1 METFSKWFSPSN
13 VYCWLFAL
21 VLGWYQ
27 RELASS
33 HCFLMTIRWRLYSHD
48 VCMSVELF
56 FSRFFFFFSHFS
68 LDGTMVFYFFSSSF
82 NFCLENGEEKKKFCI
97 SIPLVYMI
105 FPSFN
110 YAIHWLYGFCVAIS
124 LYTLYTLIERW
135 LFACSSTHFGIYTCI
150 TL

>member
-1 METFSKWFSPSN
+1 MVFPIKCVLLVVRSCSWVISKRTCIFSL
-13 VYCWLFAL
+13 LFDDYSLAL
-21 VLGWYQ
+21 I
-27 RELASS
+27 LARRV
-33 HCFLMTIRWRLYSHD
+33 HECRII
-48 VCMSVELF
+48 LF
-56 FSRFFFFFSHFS
+56 TFFFFFSHFS

-150 TL
+150 TP